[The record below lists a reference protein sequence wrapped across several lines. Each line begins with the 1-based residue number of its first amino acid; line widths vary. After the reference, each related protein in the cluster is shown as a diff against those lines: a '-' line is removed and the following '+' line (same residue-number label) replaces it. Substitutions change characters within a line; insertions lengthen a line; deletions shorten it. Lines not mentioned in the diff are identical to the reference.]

1 MRYTRAR
8 SLVVGVLV
16 LVAAGC
22 GSHGGNHG
30 TVRPPASAVSD
41 GGGQDSP
48 LPGDGTPGASS
59 DAHGGSPTSGRDVDG
74 SHTSGT
80 GDGGNGGSSSPGS
93 TGPTHPGNTH
103 PSHPGKGTS
112 PGTGGKSGPCGLSS
126 PPTGTTGGRR
136 TQTVVFPSPGTAHTY
151 PHTSTTL
158 RACAT
163 SGLPVRYA
171 LGGDP
176 GGCKLDAANGGTA
189 VAITGTTGNCTVLAY
204 QDGDATWA
212 PAGPVR
218 GEFSVG
224 YQVVSI
230 SWADPKQPMHYP
242 SGLVGIRVRVTS
254 PDPFKGGMLTMTAKG
269 DCQLE
274 NNSYIGVNDPVV
286 TVKVQP
292 TKPSGA
298 SGVCTLNGGMGS
310 DHTAKSV
317 FLPERSYTV
326 TASRSALP
334 SP

>member
-1 MRYTRAR
+1 M
-8 SLVVGVLV
+8 
-16 LVAAGC
+16 
-22 GSHGGNHG
+22 
-30 TVRPPASAVSD
+30 RPPASAVSD

-59 DAHGGSPTSGRDVDG
+59 GAHTSQGTHGGSPTAGPGENG
-74 SHTSGT
+74 SHTSGSG
-80 GDGGNGGSSSPGS
+80 GDGGGSSGSGSTGSTDPGNTGPSDPGKGSSPGS
-93 TGPTHPGNTH
+93 PGTG
-103 PSHPGKGTS
+103 GKG
-112 PGTGGKSGPCGLSS
+112 GTGGGKSGPCGLSS

-136 TQTVVFPSPGTAHTY
+136 TQTVVFPSPGTAHTF
-151 PHTSTTL
+151 PHTSAAL
-158 RACAT
+158 HACAT

-171 LGGDP
+171 LGGDA
-176 GGCKLDAANGGTA
+176 GGCKLETANGRTT
-189 VAITGTTGNCTVLAY
+189 VAIRGNTGSCTVLAY

-218 GEFSVG
+218 GDFAVG

-242 SGLVGIRVRVTS
+242 SGPVGVRVRVTS
-254 PDPFKGGMLTMTAKG
+254 PDPFTGGMLTMTATG

-298 SGVCTLNGGMGS
+298 SGVCTLNGAMGS

-326 TASRSALP
+326 TVSRSAVP